1 MRYGLPSVFSLA
13 VALLFTQQLS
23 SQSPAPNSRIVR
35 IATGSSYGLSG
46 GGGDVTV
53 DPKSIHSVT
62 FWVHQ
67 SRPIQNV
74 RSRISQKDWQRLL
87 AAIDVSAI
95 VALPSPSQCLPCVDL
110 PETYVSLEFSDGT
123 KKLVDYNRSSPPAA
137 VKPVLRELGAL
148 VAKYIPPITKCP
160 PSIPCTK

>member
-1 MRYGLPSVFSLA
+1 MLSAFSLSAVLLFAQQLPSQA
-13 VALLFTQQLS
+13 RAT
-23 SQSPAPNSRIVR
+23 NSKIVR

-53 DPKSIHSVT
+53 DARSIRSVT

-67 SRPIQNV
+67 SSPIQDV

-87 AAIDVSAI
+87 SSIDVRTI
-95 VALPSPSQCLPCVDL
+95 VALPSPSQCVRCVDL

-123 KKLVDYNRSSPPAA
+123 KKLVDYNHSNPPATL
-137 VKPVLRELGAL
+137 KPMLRELGAL
-148 VAKYIPPITKCP
+148 VSKYIPPITKCP
-160 PSIPCTK
+160 PNIPCITK